1 MNRKGIA
8 RINSLAYYIIN
19 SKLYRLFMTIPEMLA
34 VLFSYGMSQ
43 TAIAE
48 KVGVSQPTIYRAS
61 RGSSL
66 SYRAGKKVEELY
78 LEMKKKAESFSSL
91 PTPECAGVAG

>member
-1 MNRKGIA
+1 
-8 RINSLAYYIIN
+8 
-19 SKLYRLFMTIPEMLA
+19 MLA

-61 RGSSL
+61 KGSAL
-66 SYRAGKKVEELY
+66 SYTTGKKVEELY
-78 LEMKKKAESFSSL
+78 REMKRKSAPPAFPFIPAHDSQAVE
-91 PTPECAGVAG
+91 AAA

>member
-1 MNRKGIA
+1 
-8 RINSLAYYIIN
+8 
-19 SKLYRLFMTIPEMLA
+19 MTIPEMLA

-61 RGSSL
+61 KGASL
-66 SYRAGKKVEELY
+66 SYRAGKKVEKLY
-78 LEMKKKAESFSSL
+78 LEMERKYYRSPHSHAAD
-91 PTPECAGVAG
+91 AGVGV